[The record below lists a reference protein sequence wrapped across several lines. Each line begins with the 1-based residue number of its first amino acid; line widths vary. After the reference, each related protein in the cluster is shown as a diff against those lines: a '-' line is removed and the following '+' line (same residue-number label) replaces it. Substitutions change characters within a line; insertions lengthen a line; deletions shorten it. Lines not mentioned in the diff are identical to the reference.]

1 MNTLIQEIYFVFP
14 YSIII
19 SKNQNFFN
27 IFFKVNCMNFNKVLL
42 LSETSPDTFLN
53 IIKRFEY
60 NNDGILG
67 TGKSEDTVGN
77 SRLKNICNSLYKEYA
92 NNGIFYCD
100 KNTQIDKETFKNRLL
115 ELLDDRSKVNQ
126 KFSVTLKKS
135 LFGDANTNSKG
146 LLNWL

>member
-1 MNTLIQEIYFVFP
+1 MD
-14 YSIII
+14 
-19 SKNQNFFN
+19 
-27 IFFKVNCMNFNKVLL
+27 FNKALL
-42 LSETSPDTFLN
+42 LSKTSPDTFLN

-67 TGKSEDTVGN
+67 TGKSGDTVGN
-77 SRLKNICNSLYKEYA
+77 SHLENICNSLYKEYA

-126 KFSVTLKKS
+126 KFSDTLKKS
-135 LFGDANTNSKG
+135 LFGDADTNSKG

>member
-27 IFFKVNCMNFNKVLL
+27 IFFKVSCMNFNKVLL

-53 IIKRFEY
+53 IIKRFKY
-60 NNDGILG
+60 NNDEILG
-67 TGKSEDTVGN
+67 TGKSGDTVGN
-77 SRLKNICNSLYKEYA
+77 SRLENICNSLYKEYA

-100 KNTQIDKETFKNRLL
+100 KNTQIDKETFKNILL

-126 KFSVTLKKS
+126 KFSDTLKKIA
-135 LFGDANTNSKG
+135 FWRCKY
-146 LLNWL
+146 